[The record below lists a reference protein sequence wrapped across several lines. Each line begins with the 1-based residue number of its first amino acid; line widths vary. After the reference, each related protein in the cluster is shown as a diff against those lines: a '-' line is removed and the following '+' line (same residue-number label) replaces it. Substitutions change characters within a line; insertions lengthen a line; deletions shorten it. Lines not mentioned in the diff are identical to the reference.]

1 MSKLFRIY
9 SIILKLHIY
18 VLYGSEGD
26 FGKMQKNKLRGILL
40 ALSVIIVLTGCSKGK
55 ANTKSTENV
64 EVNLTP
70 VQVALVKKDT
80 IKDITMI
87 SGKVIPTQEVAVS
100 PKSGGKVT
108 NVRVKVGDRVNKGDI
123 LFTLDNSDAQTRI
136 EQAQSG
142 VQSSKAAV
150 EQAQS
155 GLAAA
160 EAAYNAA
167 KANYDASLEKIQNA
181 KINLERMKVLYEEG
195 IISKSQYEQAQ
206 LAASDSS
213 IEVLKSQLAQ
223 AQAAYKQPQAS
234 QKQAEASMGQA
245 SASYKQAMQALE
257 DTIVRSP
264 IDGFVTALNID
275 EGEMASAMQSPI
287 TISNLNKVYVKI
299 NVTENL
305 INKIKSGDK
314 VAANFSALN
323 NKEFTGTIST
333 ITPIAN
339 STTQL
344 FDVNIQIDNKDNLIK
359 SGMFASVKFSTNAKN
374 NVLIIKSEAILQKED
389 KNIVYIV
396 KDNKTVEKQVSVGID
411 NGDFAEITSGLA
423 KGDKVIIKGQH
434 YVENDEKVK
443 VVEGVK

>member
-1 MSKLFRIY
+1 M
-9 SIILKLHIY
+9 
-18 VLYGSEGD
+18 E
-26 FGKMQKNKLRGILL
+26 KMKLRGILL
-40 ALSVIIVLTGCSKGK
+40 TLSAIIVLTGCSKGK
-55 ANTKSTENV
+55 ANNKATENV

-100 PKSGGKVT
+100 PKLGGKVT
-108 NVRVKVGDRVNKGDI
+108 DIRVKVGDKVNKGDI
-123 LFTLDNSDAQTRI
+123 LFALDDSDAQARVD
-136 EQAQSG
+136 QAQSG
-142 VQSSKAAV
+142 VQSSQAAI

-155 GLAAA
+155 GVASAK
-160 EAAYNAA
+160 AAYDTA
-167 KANYDASLEKIQNA
+167 KANYEASLEKIQNA
-181 KINLERMKVLYEEG
+181 KVNLERMKVLYEEG

-213 IEVLKSQLAQ
+213 LEVLKSQLAQ
-223 AQAAYKQPQAS
+223 AEAAYKQPQAS
-234 QKQAEASMGQA
+234 QKQAQAAMGQSA
-245 SASYKQAMQALE
+245 ASYKQAVQALE
-257 DTIVRSP
+257 DTVVRAP
-264 IDGFVTALNID
+264 IDGFVTALNI
-275 EGEMASAMQSPI
+275 EVGEMSSNMQAPI

-314 VAANFSALN
+314 VTANFSALN
-323 NKEFTGTIST
+323 NKEFIGTIST
-333 ITPIAN
+333 ITPAAN

-344 FDVNIQIDNKDNLIK
+344 FDVNIEIDNKDNEIK
-359 SGMFASVKFSTNAKN
+359 SGMFANIKLSTNTKKN
-374 NVLIIKSEAILQKED
+374 ALIVKSEAVLQKED

-396 KDNKTVEKQVSVGID
+396 KDNKTMEKQVSIGID
-411 NGDFAEITSGLA
+411 NGDFAEITSGLSQ
-423 KGDKVIIKGQH
+423 GDKVVIKGQH